1 VSARVILADS
11 SVARSWPTFAKIASM
26 VQRLR
31 EAGRD
36 LRLVVPA
43 IAHTEIVFAL
53 RRKKGAGFDAQQVMG
68 PLQQRGVVIEALDSA
83 AAEKVATVLSLWFPN
98 DDAWKA
104 AKTNGN
110 LDWHIAAHAESLENA
125 TLLVHDK
132 GPEFA
137 NVSKPISADAL
148 IAQLDAEFASLEG

>member
-1 VSARVILADS
+1 MSRVILADS
-11 SVARSWPTFAKIASM
+11 SVARSWPTFARIASM
-26 VQRLR
+26 VKLLR
-31 EAGRD
+31 DAGKD

-53 RRKKGAGFDAQQVMG
+53 RRKKGAGFDAQQVIG
-68 PLQQRGVVIEALDSA
+68 PLQQRGVVIEALDRE
-83 AAEKVATVLSLWFPN
+83 AAEKVATVLSLWFPS

-110 LDWHIAAHAESLENA
+110 LDWHIAAHAESLENS
-125 TLLVHDK
+125 TLLVHDR

-137 NVSKPISADAL
+137 RVSNPITADAL
-148 IAQLDAEFASLEG
+148 ISQLQDELASLMS